1 VLTDNSFTFEGGPV
15 AVLLIHGLTGTPS
28 EVKAVGKA
36 IARRGYT
43 VHGVQLAGHCGTEAE
58 LLATGWR
65 EWYRSVEDA
74 FERLKRRHEVV
85 FVGGLS
91 MGALLS
97 LKLAA
102 DRPRDVAGLLL
113 FSTTLFYDGWA
124 IPWTRVLVKP
134 ALALGFARWVRFV
147 EAPPYG
153 IKDDR
158 LRERIARSML
168 SGDSA
173 GAGNASTPGRSL
185 QQLHSLIAVVKR
197 LLPTI
202 RTPALVVH
210 ARDDDMTSMR
220 NAGYIA
226 ARIGGEV
233 EKVVLDDSYHMVTL
247 DKDRERLVE
256 ASVGFLARHRAEP
269 AVQSRRAIPVLK
281 VQARR

>member
-1 VLTDNSFTFEGGPV
+1 MPTDNSFTFEGGPV

-43 VHGVQLAGHCGTEAE
+43 VHGVQLAGHCGSEAD

-65 EWYRSVEDA
+65 DWYRSVEDA
-74 FERLKRRHEVV
+74 FERLKRRHRTV

-185 QQLHSLIAVVKR
+185 QQLHRLIAVVKAA
-197 LLPTI
+197 LPAI

-210 ARDDDMTSMR
+210 ARDDDMTSLR
-220 NAGYIA
+220 NAGYVA

-233 EKVVLDDSYHMVTL
+233 EKIVLDDSYHMVTL
-247 DKDRERLVE
+247 DKDRDRLVE
-256 ASVGFLARHRAEP
+256 ASVGFIG
-269 AVQSRRAIPVLK
+269 RRSGADAAKAADRVAILK
-281 VQARR
+281 VRTC

>member
-1 VLTDNSFTFEGGPV
+1 MANDNSFTFEGGPV
-15 AVLLIHGLTGTPS
+15 AVLLVHGLTGTPS

-43 VHGVQLAGHCGTEAE
+43 VHGVQLAGHCGDEAD

-65 EWYRSVEDA
+65 DWQRSVEDA
-74 FERLKRRHEVV
+74 FDALKRRHRTV

-102 DRPRDVAGLLL
+102 DRPGDVAGLLL
-113 FSTTLFYDGWA
+113 YSTTLFYDGWA

-158 LRERIARSML
+158 LRARIVKSML

-173 GAGNASTPGRSL
+173 GAGNAATPGRSL
-185 QQLHSLIAVVKR
+185 QELHRLIAVVNKT
-197 LLPTI
+197 LPTI

-210 ARDDDMTSMR
+210 ARDDDMTSLR
-220 NAGYIA
+220 NAGHLA
-226 ARIGGEV
+226 ARLGGDV

-247 DKDRERLVE
+247 DKDRDRLIE
-256 ASVGFLARHRAEP
+256 ASVAFIGRRGAQPTAEAARGVP
-269 AVQSRRAIPVLK
+269 LLK
-281 VQARR
+281 VRAR

>member
-1 VLTDNSFTFEGGPV
+1 MPIDSSFTFEGGPV
-15 AVLLIHGLTGTPS
+15 AVLLVHGLTGTPS

-43 VHGVQLAGHCGTEAE
+43 VHGVQLAGHCGTEAD

-65 EWYRSVEDA
+65 DWYRSVEDA
-74 FERLKRRHEVV
+74 FDRLKRRHKTVY
-85 FVGGLS
+85 VGGLS

-102 DRPRDVAGLLL
+102 DRPGEVGGLLL
-113 FSTTLFYDGWA
+113 YSTTLFYDGWA

-158 LRERIARSML
+158 LRARIAKSML

-173 GAGNASTPGRSL
+173 GAGNAATPGRSL
-185 QQLHSLIAVVKR
+185 QELHRLIAIVKKA
-197 LLPTI
+197 LPTI
-202 RTPALVVH
+202 RNPALVVH
-210 ARDDDMTSMR
+210 ARDDDMTSLR
-220 NAGYIA
+220 NAGYLA
-226 ARIGGEV
+226 AALGGDV

-247 DKDRERLVE
+247 DKDRDRLVE
-256 ASVGFLARHRAEP
+256 ASVAFVGRHVARPVAETGRVSLLKLRA
-269 AVQSRRAIPVLK
+269 R
-281 VQARR
+281 

>member
-1 VLTDNSFTFEGGPV
+1 MQTDNSFTFEGGPV

-43 VHGVQLAGHCGTEAE
+43 VHGVQLAGHCGSEAD
-58 LLATGWR
+58 LLSTGWR
-65 EWYRSVEDA
+65 DWMRSVEDA
-74 FERLKRRHEVV
+74 FEMLRRRHQTV

-158 LRERIARSML
+158 LRERIARSMFA
-168 SGDSA
+168 GDSA

-185 QQLHSLIAVVKR
+185 RELHRLIAVVKSA
-197 LLPTI
+197 LPAI

-210 ARDDDMTSMR
+210 ARDDDMTSLR
-220 NAGYIA
+220 NAGYVA

-247 DKDRERLVE
+247 DKDRERLIE
-256 ASVGFLARHRAEP
+256 ASVGFIGRRSCQPGA
-269 AVQSRRAIPVLK
+269 AVAKGVSILK
-281 VQARR
+281 VRSR

>member
-1 VLTDNSFTFEGGPV
+1 MHSDSSFTFEGGPV
-15 AVLLIHGLTGTPS
+15 AVLLVHGLTGTPS

-36 IARRGYT
+36 IARRGHT
-43 VHGVQLAGHCGTEAE
+43 VHGVQLAGHCGSEAD
-58 LLATGWR
+58 LIATGWR
-65 EWYRSVEDA
+65 DWYRSVEVA
-74 FERLKRRHEVV
+74 FDQLKRRHKTVH
-85 FVGGLS
+85 VGGLS

-102 DRPRDVAGLLL
+102 DRPGDVGGLLL
-113 FSTTLFYDGWA
+113 YSTTLFYDGWA

-158 LRERIARSML
+158 LRARIAKSML

-173 GAGNASTPGRSL
+173 GAGNAATPG
-185 QQLHSLIAVVKR
+185 HSLEELHRLIRVVKKA
-197 LLPTI
+197 LPTI

-210 ARDDDMTSMR
+210 ARDDDLTSLR
-220 NAGYIA
+220 NAGYLTA
-226 ARIGGEV
+226 ALAGDV

-247 DKDRERLVE
+247 DKDRDRLVE
-256 ASVGFLARHRAEP
+256 ASVAFVGRHSARPVAVPSGVSLLKLRA
-269 AVQSRRAIPVLK
+269 R
-281 VQARR
+281 

>member
-1 VLTDNSFTFEGGPV
+1 M
-15 AVLLIHGLTGTPS
+15 AVLLVHGLTGTPS

-43 VHGVQLAGHCGTEAE
+43 VHGVQLAGHCGSEAD

-65 EWYRSVEDA
+65 DWSRSVEDA
-74 FERLKRRHEVV
+74 FERLKRRHATV

-102 DRPRDVAGLLL
+102 DRPRDVAGVLL

-147 EAPPYG
+147 EASPYG

-158 LRERIARSML
+158 LRERIARSMS

-185 QQLHSLIAVVKR
+185 QDLHRLIAVVKR
-197 LLPTI
+197 ALPAI

-210 ARDDDMTSMR
+210 ARDDDMTSLR
-220 NAGYIA
+220 NAGYVA
-226 ARIGGEV
+226 ARIGGDV

-256 ASVGFLARHRAEP
+256 ASLGFIG
-269 AVQSRRAIPVLK
+269 RRSSLPNVKAGEGVSVLK
-281 VQARR
+281 VRSR